1 MYKVVYMRD
10 GHDDSNETLHAHTE
24 RAGERAKKFENQ
36 MLGIRDDA
44 LLKAAGVRKGYAP
57 MKVFIIFFSRMVSS
71 SFFSRNITW
80 HPFKTHT
87 QRPQNLGTC
96 DGNNSSSIHTHVKR
110 SVGYIDAKW

>member
-87 QRPQNLGTC
+87 
-96 DGNNSSSIHTHVKR
+96 HTEAEKPR
-110 SVGYIDAKW
+110 NM